1 MLELLSTVPL
11 FASLGKREIHFLA
24 DMVKTVDYPE
34 NTVLFREGEIGN
46 HLYIVVEGRLDIL
59 RGLGKPEEHLIRV
72 AGPGEH
78 IGEMCF
84 LRQEGIR
91 SATVRTR
98 TAVRLLELSRD
109 DLEALMARRPSIAVA
124 IARGLTNRMLDAENR
139 LLDILNGQDRLT
151 AGTGDSGGQSESSA
165 HQSRAQPPIGQE
177 DAGERSRRSGIP
189 RLRIKALGNFQ
200 VLRGETRIDESEW
213 KAKQPK
219 LLLKAILTRGGEG
232 VPKDVLIDDLWPE
245 STPDSG
251 ESSFKVV
258 LHRLRKILEPSLQ
271 QSFGSSYISLK
282 NNLVFLNRSLCHSDL
297 DEFLVLQ
304 KKGRRAEETHDP
316 ERAVRF
322 YQSAL
327 DLYSGDYLSEDLY
340 VDWVE
345 QRRTEMRTTYLDIL
359 SRVAE
364 LHMTKGRLKK
374 AAECYQSI
382 IKTDPTSEEAYQK
395 LMLIYSTRG
404 MPAKA
409 AKMFE
414 TCKKAL
420 ETELGVEPGQLTVS
434 IYRRII
440 DTP

>member
-1 MLELLSTVPL
+1 MLELLASVPL
-11 FASLGKREIHFLA
+11 FASLGKRELHFLA

-34 NTVLFREGEIGN
+34 NTVLFREGETGN
-46 HLYIVVEGRLDIL
+46 HLYIIVEGQLDIL
-59 RGLGKPEEHLIRV
+59 RGQGKPGEHLIRV
-72 AGPGEH
+72 ADPGEH

-84 LRQEGIR
+84 LRQEGRR

-109 DLEALMARRPSIAVA
+109 DLEALMARRPSVAVA

-139 LLDILNGQDRLT
+139 MLDILSEQERHSDD
-151 AGTGDSGGQSESSA
+151 TGESARQNDSPAPES
-165 HQSRAQPPIGQE
+165 RGRPPIGRE
-177 DAGERSRRSGIP
+177 HARGRPGRSGVP
-189 RLRIKALGNFQ
+189 RLWIKTLGNFQ
-200 VLRGETRIDESEW
+200 VLRGETRIEESEW

-245 STPDSG
+245 SSPDSG
-251 ESSFKVV
+251 EAGFKVV

-282 NNLVFLNRSLCHSDL
+282 NNLVFLNRDLCHSDL
-297 DEFLVLQ
+297 EEFLTLE

-316 ERAVRF
+316 ERAARF
-322 YQSAL
+322 YQAAL
-327 DLYSGDYLSEDLY
+327 DLYLGDFLAEDLY
-340 VDWVE
+340 VDWAE
-345 QRRTEMRTTYLDIL
+345 QKRIEMRTMRIDML
-359 SRVAE
+359 SRLGE

-382 IKTDPTSEEAYQK
+382 TRTDPTSEEACQK
-395 LMLIYSTRG
+395 LMLIYSSRG
-404 MPAKA
+404 MRAKA
-409 AKMFE
+409 AEMFQ
-414 TCKKAL
+414 TCRKAL
-420 ETELGVEPGQLTVS
+420 VEELGVEPCRLTVS
-434 IYRRII
+434 IYRRIV